1 MGSVAGLYV
10 CEMVTARALVER
22 NEKTLHMTTFA
33 PDENPRSLQLYTTDP
48 EYTYKAAKM
57 IVDENLADHIDMNF
71 GCPVPKV
78 TRCGGGSALP
88 YKRRLFANIVA
99 AAVKATEGT
108 DVPVTV
114 KFRIGIDDEHHTH
127 LDTVRDWMNEHGEKG
142 ESTVVACTALKGAHR
157 ETLNQAKGTVFYVH
171 LYGTEDMLQSRMAN
185 RIGENMPPELLEKQL
200 TMLETLKADELG
212 IQLDV
217 TRSPE
222 QLEEDSMA
230 AANFAAKADQS

>member
-1 MGSVAGLYV
+1 MAGQPLHIVVMGVSGSGKTTLARRLAERTNRPLLEADDLHPADDLATLQDGRLPDA
-10 CEMVTARALVER
+10 EARAAW
-22 NEKTLHMTTFA
+22 M
-33 PDENPRSLQLYTTDP
+33 
-48 EYTYKAAKM
+48 
-57 IVDENLADHIDMNF
+57 
-71 GCPVPKV
+71 
-78 TRCGGGSALP
+78 
-88 YKRRLFANIVA
+88 
-99 AAVKATEGT
+99 
-108 DVPVTV
+108 
-114 KFRIGIDDEHHTH
+114 
-127 LDTVRDWMNEHGEKG
+127 DTVRDWMNEHGEKG

-230 AANFAAKADQS
+230 AANFAAKAYQS